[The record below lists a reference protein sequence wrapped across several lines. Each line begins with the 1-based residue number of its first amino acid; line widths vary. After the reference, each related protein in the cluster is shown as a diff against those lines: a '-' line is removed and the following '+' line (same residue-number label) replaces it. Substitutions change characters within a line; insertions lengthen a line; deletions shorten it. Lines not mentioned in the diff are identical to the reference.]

1 MTMST
6 TSTETP
12 SASDILQFP
21 RSGHV
26 SITPGAAALDGY
38 TGDLL
43 VLAVWAPEDDNAAVE
58 NGNNGDAKKDKAT
71 TTFELPEQVKAFDTH
86 GFIADLVADA
96 EFSGKAG
103 SSTEVG
109 RMPSGGAKR
118 VVVYGLGKRSAI
130 GAGNAGMLAAKF
142 AIQKGVRP
150 SPGVI
155 GLFVEDL
162 GETDAKTTLANVA
175 EGATVGAYVD
185 ERYKHA
191 DKRGDALKKI
201 PSELQVVALSASGA
215 FDEKLVENGV
225 AIGMGVITTKEV
237 VNSPANALTPHSL
250 AAVARKVAEETGM
263 TVEVKGRAEC
273 EKLGMGLYLGVGR
286 GSTDEPQFIHM
297 TYKPASSSGDGQKM
311 KRIAI
316 IGKAVTFDSGGTNLK
331 VGSGSMIELMKFDMG
346 GAGATLGAA
355 KAIGVLKPS
364 AVEVHF
370 IMPAVENMLSDRA
383 IHSGDILT
391 ASNGKTVEVINTDAE
406 GRLCLADA
414 LVYAQTKLGE
424 EQLDYVV
431 DLATLTGAIIIAL
444 GNDVAGMWA
453 SSDELAD
460 MLKGAG
466 AEVGEKFWRMPL
478 VDEYVEGI
486 KSRIADLK
494 NVSGGRAGSS
504 ITAALF
510 LREFVTAK
518 HWAHLDIAGTVWAEK
533 KDGATG
539 FGAKTLVKWVEGLD
553 Q

>member
-1 MTMST
+1 M
-6 TSTETP
+6 
-12 SASDILQFP
+12 
-21 RSGHV
+21 
-26 SITPGAAALDGY
+26 SITSGAASLDGY

-43 VLAVWAPEDDNAAVE
+43 VIAVWASEDADPTTTTSE
-58 NGNNGDAKKDKAT
+58 NGSSSTTSKDKDT
-71 TTFELPEQVKAFDTH
+71 PFELPAAVKAYDTH

-109 RMPSGGAKR
+109 RMPSGSGAKR
-118 VVVYGLGKRSAI
+118 VVVYGLGKRTSPSA
-130 GAGNAGMLAAKF
+130 ANAGVLAGKF
-142 AIQKGVRP
+142 AIQKGTRP
-150 SPGVI
+150 TPGVV
-155 GLFVEDL
+155 GLYVEDL
-162 GETDAKTTLANVA
+162 GTNTTLAHVA
-175 EGATVGAYVD
+175 EGATAGAYVD

-201 PSELQVVALSASGA
+201 PSELQVVALTTS
-215 FDEKLVENGV
+215 FDQTLVDNGV
-225 AIGMGVITTKEV
+225 AVGMGVITTKEV

-250 AAVARKVAEETGM
+250 ADVARQVAAETGM
-263 TVEVKGRAEC
+263 SIEVKGRAEC
-273 EKLGMGLYLGVGR
+273 ESLGMGLYLGVGR

-297 TYKPASSSGDGQKM
+297 TYTPATPPDGKKM

-316 IGKAVTFDSGGTNLK
+316 VGKAVTFDIGGSNLK
-331 VGSGSMIELMKFDMG
+331 IGAGSMLELMKFDMG
-346 GAGATLGAA
+346 GAGAALGAA
-355 KAIGVLKPS
+355 KAIGMLKPD
-364 AVEVHF
+364 AVQVHF

-383 IHSGDILT
+383 IHPGDILT

-414 LVYAQTKLGE
+414 LVYAQTKLGDE
-424 EQLDYVV
+424 ELDYVV
-431 DLATLTGAIIIAL
+431 DLATLTGAIIVAL

-478 VDEYVEGI
+478 VDEYAEGI
-486 KSRIADLK
+486 KSRIADLR
-494 NVSGGRAGSS
+494 NVSSGRAASS

-518 HWAHLDIAGTVWAEK
+518 HWAHLDIAGTVWSEK

-539 FGAKTLVKWVEGLD
+539 FGAKTLVKWVEQLN